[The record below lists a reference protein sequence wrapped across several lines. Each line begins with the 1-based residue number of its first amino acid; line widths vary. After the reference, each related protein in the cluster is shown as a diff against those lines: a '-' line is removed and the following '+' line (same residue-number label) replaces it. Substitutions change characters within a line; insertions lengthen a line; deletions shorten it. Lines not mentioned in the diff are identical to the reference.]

1 MYLHEALI
9 KILREKKTPMTLKEL
24 ADQINRKKLYRRK
37 DGKDI
42 ETYQI
47 SARISNHPELFDRV
61 DGEIRLKS

>member
-1 MYLHEALI
+1 MFLHEAI
-9 KILREKKTPMTLKEL
+9 VQVLRGNKKPMTMKEL

-42 ETYQI
+42 ETHQI

-61 DGEIRLKS
+61 DRKIRLKG